1 MQRLVLICRE
11 LYEQPAQS
19 QRDLAKKLSLSLGT
33 INTTMAKVLDLGY
46 ITKEDYGYPL
56 TQKGLN
62 FLENYRVDAA
72 LFLAAGFGSRFVPLT
87 YETPKGLLK
96 VFGERMIER
105 QIQQLHAVG
114 ITDITIAVGY
124 LKEKFEYLIDAYGVK
139 LLYNPEYATKN
150 TLATLWNARSAIE
163 GKNVY
168 ILSCDNWMRENMYH
182 TYEPTS
188 WYSASYME
196 GTTEEWCLST
206 TKKGRIC
213 DIQIGGS
220 DSYAMYGPV
229 YFTKEFLAQFL
240 PKLGADY
247 ARPSTK
253 EHYWEHTLLDWVKT
267 GKPEIY
273 INHQPKDQV
282 YEFESLEE
290 LRAFDPFYQDHS
302 DNMAMNLISKV
313 FHVSQ
318 SEITDICC
326 LKAGMTNQSFL
337 FRVKEKRYI
346 CRIPGPGTD
355 MLIDR
360 RAEHNNYATVAPLQ
374 ITEEIVYFNEVTG
387 YKISVYY
394 EQSRTANFS
403 DIEDQKKAMALL
415 RKLHRAKLQSNHSF
429 DIEERILFYENLCTS
444 HGQEIPFEDYKK
456 IKKNMMQLIQDIS
469 NSPRPS
475 VLSHVDSVCDNF
487 LFVKKGDI
495 EEVKLI
501 DWEYAGQADPLI
513 DIAMCCIYSYFNRE
527 QSDELLCVYL
537 EREPNREEYATLY
550 AYMALGG
557 FLWTLWAIYKSHQG
571 ENFSDYTLVMYRYAK
586 DYFHYHDDVLKM

>member
-33 INTTMAKVLDLGY
+33 INTTMAKALDLGY

-56 TQKGLN
+56 TQKGLD

-213 DIQIGGS
+213 DIQIGG
-220 DSYAMYGPV
+220 
-229 YFTKEFLAQFL
+229 
-240 PKLGADY
+240 
-247 ARPSTK
+247 
-253 EHYWEHTLLDWVKT
+253 
-267 GKPEIY
+267 
-273 INHQPKDQV
+273 
-282 YEFESLEE
+282 
-290 LRAFDPFYQDHS
+290 
-302 DNMAMNLISKV
+302 
-313 FHVSQ
+313 
-318 SEITDICC
+318 
-326 LKAGMTNQSFL
+326 
-337 FRVKEKRYI
+337 
-346 CRIPGPGTD
+346 
-355 MLIDR
+355 
-360 RAEHNNYATVAPLQ
+360 
-374 ITEEIVYFNEVTG
+374 
-387 YKISVYY
+387 
-394 EQSRTANFS
+394 
-403 DIEDQKKAMALL
+403 MALYIL
-415 RKLHRAKLQSNHSF
+415 QKSFSPNFCQNLVPTMPAHRQRSTTGSTRF
-429 DIEERILFYENLCTS
+429 
-444 HGQEIPFEDYKK
+444 
-456 IKKNMMQLIQDIS
+456 
-469 NSPRPS
+469 
-475 VLSHVDSVCDNF
+475 
-487 LFVKKGDI
+487 
-495 EEVKLI
+495 
-501 DWEYAGQADPLI
+501 
-513 DIAMCCIYSYFNRE
+513 
-527 QSDELLCVYL
+527 
-537 EREPNREEYATLY
+537 
-550 AYMALGG
+550 
-557 FLWTLWAIYKSHQG
+557 
-571 ENFSDYTLVMYRYAK
+571 
-586 DYFHYHDDVLKM
+586 